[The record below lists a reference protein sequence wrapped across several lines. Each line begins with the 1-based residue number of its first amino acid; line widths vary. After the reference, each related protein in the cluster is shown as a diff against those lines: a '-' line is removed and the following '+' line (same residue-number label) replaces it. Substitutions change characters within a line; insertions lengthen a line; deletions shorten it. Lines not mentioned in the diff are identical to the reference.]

1 VAYFSDPMDSTFLTK
16 AVGTFA
22 LLFSL
27 LAVLLVPVDVF
38 VVSQA
43 HGDLG
48 LALTRQSELR
58 GLYYVLY
65 ALILFFVFVLIPF
78 SYFYY
83 EEESMENESKWP
95 QILGALK
102 YTIFF
107 LLIVT
112 ILLIVG
118 LLVAQGAVTRTKQGA
133 VGTPKQELTEA
144 LDQFG
149 RGDAI
154 IGFMIAV
161 VTVLGLVFWVT
172 YTAFG
177 LINFPFDISPFS
189 RRGSEEADESQ
200 EAASDKKL
208 SKMNQQEIKV
218 SLMKTQ
224 STIDYLQAKRELSK
238 KDQQRL
244 KQLTAEVKKLES
256 LQRGG
261 VKPGPVGLSPN
272 CFSKCLCCFTWPIR
286 VALALFA
293 FALSILILVSLAIAV
308 IDRIMNS
315 PCGLTCGFI
324 VKESKAVNPLNTV
337 MVELQKYFPLD
348 YVFFGV
354 LTLYLF
360 LCSFNGLV
368 AGGVRILCLKVS
380 GFLCGSN

>member
-1 VAYFSDPMDSTFLTK
+1 MAYFSDPMDSTFLTK

-177 LINFPFDISPFS
+177 LIN
-189 RRGSEEADESQ
+189 
-200 EAASDKKL
+200 
-208 SKMNQQEIKV
+208 
-218 SLMKTQ
+218 
-224 STIDYLQAKRELSK
+224 
-238 KDQQRL
+238 
-244 KQLTAEVKKLES
+244 
-256 LQRGG
+256 
-261 VKPGPVGLSPN
+261 
-272 CFSKCLCCFTWPIR
+272 
-286 VALALFA
+286 
-293 FALSILILVSLAIAV
+293 
-308 IDRIMNS
+308 
-315 PCGLTCGFI
+315 
-324 VKESKAVNPLNTV
+324 
-337 MVELQKYFPLD
+337 
-348 YVFFGV
+348 
-354 LTLYLF
+354 
-360 LCSFNGLV
+360 
-368 AGGVRILCLKVS
+368 
-380 GFLCGSN
+380 